1 LFCSA
6 CSAGSCLLAE
16 ARIAREAFL
25 SVVSSGAYDEAIA
38 VAERRARATGQKL
51 DFAATR
57 SETDPAREDESS
69 SWVPSEGGLIYTD
82 NSEGLRDASVGPTT
96 PPGGSSGGAACGG
109 PGGRPGGSWGKDVG
123 STDTRGDKFAPR
135 GTLPPIRSKD
145 GGGGGGNS
153 GGGGGD
159 SGALTAS
166 GVGSPDSPGSVLL

>member
-25 SVVSSGAYDEAIA
+25 SVVSSGAYDEAIGA
-38 VAERRARATGQKL
+38 AERRARATGQKL
-51 DFAATR
+51 DFATTR

-82 NSEGLRDASVGPTT
+82 NSEGLRDASVGPST
-96 PPGGSSGGAACGG
+96 PPGGGSGGKG
-109 PGGRPGGSWGKDVG
+109 VG

-135 GTLPPIRSKD
+135 GALPPIRSKD

-153 GGGGGD
+153 GALNA
-159 SGALTAS
+159 SGA
-166 GVGSPDSPGSVLL
+166 GSPDSPGSVLL